1 MYLNGEV
8 EGLTYDVSDNIDDY
22 SNRIVKAQIA
32 RDLSLNWKSEH
43 LVDSPTPHQ
52 NKKKNVLNCGAH
64 LQKAGLKPMS
74 AISFEYCT
82 W

>member
-1 MYLNGEV
+1 MQLMYLSGEV
-8 EGLTYDVSDNIDDY
+8 DGLSHDMSNNIDDY

-43 LVDSPTPHQ
+43 LGDPLHAPP
-52 NKKKNVLNCGAH
+52 KDVLNCVAH
-64 LQKAGLKPMS
+64 LQKGGLKPIP
-74 AISFEYCT
+74 ATAFEYCT